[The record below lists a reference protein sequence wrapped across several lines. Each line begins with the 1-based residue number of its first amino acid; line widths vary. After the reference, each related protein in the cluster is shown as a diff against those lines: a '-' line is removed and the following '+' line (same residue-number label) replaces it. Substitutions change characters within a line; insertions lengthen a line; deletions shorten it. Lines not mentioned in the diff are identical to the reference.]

1 MRSRV
6 HFLAGLQV
14 IMAEE
19 QVTDED
25 RFRQLLKQSVSVWH
39 DLSLGIPPDDVLR
52 RLLKHYAPVDIVAEW
67 PIYTGEGAD
76 LLAARLLAIRPTN
89 MGKRSIDHVPR
100 PGLRVLVAQR
110 EVTPSDPDWVLVAVR
125 ALGDIGGAPFM
136 QGTMEDAIDLLHTM
150 VAADPDILQKAL
162 DYAAVPDSN
171 VAAGIKLMH
180 RLVQEQA
187 TSAAAAADNDEA
199 DTLLPDDHGSAMQG
213 QQH

>member
-1 MRSRV
+1 
-6 HFLAGLQV
+6 
-14 IMAEE
+14 MA
-19 QVTDED
+19 
-25 RFRQLLKQSVSVWH
+25 
-39 DLSLGIPPDDVLR
+39 
-52 RLLKHYAPVDIVAEW
+52 AW
-67 PIYTGEGAD
+67 PIYTGEGTD

-89 MGKRSIDHVPR
+89 TGKRSIDHVPR